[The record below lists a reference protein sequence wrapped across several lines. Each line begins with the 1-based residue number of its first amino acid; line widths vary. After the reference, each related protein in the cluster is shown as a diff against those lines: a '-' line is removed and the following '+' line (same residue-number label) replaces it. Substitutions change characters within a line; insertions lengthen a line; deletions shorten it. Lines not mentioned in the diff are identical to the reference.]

1 MFCFV
6 KKVLGFKRREQQQV
20 VFFAPVTDWPCH
32 LAAIANFV
40 RFGGNY
46 CTAQQVEE
54 PDNIVGDIYKEKK
67 LVQVINV
74 VKMPPLPSNIVK
86 LCSRPRRGEDGFF
99 LFPFFFLPQ
108 VGGARRFFKGVV
120 VKRKEGGT

>member
-1 MFCFV
+1 M

-99 LFPFFFLPQ
+99 CFLFFFSRKWEERD
-108 VGGARRFFKGVV
+108 VFFKGVV